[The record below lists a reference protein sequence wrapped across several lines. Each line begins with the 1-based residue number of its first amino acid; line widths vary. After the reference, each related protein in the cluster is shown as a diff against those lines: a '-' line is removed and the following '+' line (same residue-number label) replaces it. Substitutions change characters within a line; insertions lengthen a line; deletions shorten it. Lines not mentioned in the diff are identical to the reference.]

1 MDNEKCIVFD
11 VWSDYACFRRG
22 YTTTSILS
30 YPFPSR
36 TTITGFLAGM
46 LGYERDS
53 YYDLFQ
59 KDNSKIGLRII
70 NPIKK
75 THLNLNYINTK
86 IGFIL
91 KDIKNNSK
99 RTQIPAEYLKDVKYR
114 FYVQLDDQDVM
125 NKLFNLIQEHKS
137 IYTPYLGIS
146 ECIAN
151 YSLVGNGLYDIELV
165 SGENVDID
173 SVVLKEDTSIVIEKN
188 KKYGIIK
195 SPGFFN
201 SNREVTGFLE
211 YYYEE
216 NGNPIKVKESEY
228 YKIGEDNVILY

>member
-1 MDNEKCIVFD
+1 MDNNKVIVFD
-11 VWSDYACFRRG
+11 VWADYACFRRG

-36 TTITGFLAGM
+36 TTITGFLAGI

-53 YYDLFQ
+53 YYELF
-59 KDNSKIGLRII
+59 KEDNSKIGLKII

-75 THLNLNYINTK
+75 TRINLNYINTK
-86 IGFIL
+86 EGFIL
-91 KDIKNNSK
+91 KDINKNSK

-114 FYVQLDDQDVM
+114 FYV
-125 NKLFNLIQEHKS
+125 KLNDLELMDRLYNLIKEHKS

-151 YSLVGNGLYDIELV
+151 FSLAGEGIYDGLKMKEY
-165 SGENVDID
+165 NVDID
-173 SVVLKEDTSIVIEKN
+173 SVIIKKDSSILIEKD

-201 SNREVTGFLE
+201 SKREVTEFIE

-216 NGNPIKVKESEY
+216 SGKSIKVKEAEF
-228 YKIGEDNVILY
+228 YKIGDDNVILY